1 MALVHVHHVRLS
13 VGWQNGAEGAQAA
26 NAQNDLLTNARVL
39 VAAVEVAGDPAI
51 VLTVLGQ
58 IRIQQVQRHATH
70 SGDPHA
76 GVYGAARKRHVDHNW
91 RALRVEHRA
100 HRHGVRIETIVGL
113 ALVARVVDHLAEV
126 AVPIHQP
133 DGDERQTK
141 VAGGL
146 EVVAGQHAE
155 AARVDRQRLGNREFG
170 AEVGDARDVLHL
182 RRAVEVLLQITVTLE
197 DALGVLGQPVRLI
210 RGRPERGDR
219 VVGAGPRLRRERLEQ
234 LASARIPRPAQVV
247 GQLLQAADEIVP
259 AFAYARCTFGD
270 HSRISQFGSV

>member
-1 MALVHVHHVRLS
+1 MCQTQLLAVAVEVGLDQVGREGIVSGGDRGMSRECQLVRHLQRRLVEAACGARGEALAGKLERQERGMALVHVHHVCLS
-13 VGWQNGAEGAQAA
+13 IGRQNGAERAQTA
-26 NAQNDLLTNARVL
+26 NAENDLLTNARVL

-182 RRAVEVLLQITVTLE
+182 RRVVEVLLQITVTLE
-197 DALGVLGQPVRLI
+197 DA
-210 RGRPERGDR
+210 
-219 VVGAGPRLRRERLEQ
+219 
-234 LASARIPRPAQVV
+234 
-247 GQLLQAADEIVP
+247 
-259 AFAYARCTFGD
+259 
-270 HSRISQFGSV
+270 HSWQT